1 MVSTNHNCNEGE
13 AEGRSSFNILTSQG
27 AFLPKPSLLIL
38 LSMSARS
45 CQLGDLEG
53 SAKEK
58 RVLLSKCVRRIEN
71 VKLTTGFQFL
81 PLSSH
86 LNLFQK
92 TQHVSSGTRESVH
105 EEVVIFFQQQFK
117 LKDILTRVN

>member
-27 AFLPKPSLLIL
+27 ALLPKPSLLIL

-58 RVLLSKCVRRIEN
+58 RVLLSKCIRRIEN
-71 VKLTTGFQFL
+71 VKLTTGFQFFTTLL
-81 PLSSH
+81 PLK
-86 LNLFQK
+86 LFQK
-92 TQHVSSGTRESVH
+92 ALHVSSGTRESVR
-105 EEVVIFFQQQFK
+105 EEVVIFFQQQ
-117 LKDILTRVN
+117 

>member
-1 MVSTNHNCNEGE
+1 MSKEAGLFLETIMVSTSHNCNEGE

-71 VKLTTGFQFL
+71 VKLTTGSQFL

-86 LNLFQK
+86 
-92 TQHVSSGTRESVH
+92 
-105 EEVVIFFQQQFK
+105 
-117 LKDILTRVN
+117 